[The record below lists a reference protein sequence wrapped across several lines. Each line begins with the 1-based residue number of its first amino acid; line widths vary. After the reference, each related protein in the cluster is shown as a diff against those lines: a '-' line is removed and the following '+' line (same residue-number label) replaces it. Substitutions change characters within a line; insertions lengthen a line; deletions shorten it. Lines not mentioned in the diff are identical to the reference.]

1 MGGCSVPAPHDV
13 NPREPRT
20 ARSGEPSDMLQD
32 TTETPITMPPSMLRL
47 LAPTLLFLFALSQMG
62 CGSDAQ
68 SRAAEAPAETA
79 SAVPVEV
86 APVAVGEAA
95 AFYSGT
101 AALEAEEEATVVAR
115 VGGVVEEIL
124 VDEGTAVRAGQALAR
139 LDDERLRL
147 ERERAEVELAKLERV
162 YERTQTMHA
171 KQLVSAERFEQIR
184 SDYET
189 QQVARDLAQMQL
201 EYATVR
207 APIGGVVSARHIKT
221 GNMIRENDPAFRV
234 TDFDPL
240 RAVMHVPE
248 RGLNKLREG
257 QTATLRFDALPGEVF
272 TGRVTLISP
281 TVDPETGTFRAIVEV
296 RDPSRQVKP
305 GLFGR
310 VRIQYD
316 QRDNALLIPKQ
327 AVLEEDNESA
337 VFVVQDSLAVRRT
350 VTTGYANGDQIEILD
365 GVAEG
370 EQVVTTGQATLQDS
384 ARVEVIN

>member
-1 MGGCSVPAPHDV
+1 
-13 NPREPRT
+13 
-20 ARSGEPSDMLQD
+20 
-32 TTETPITMPPSMLRL
+32 
-47 LAPTLLFLFALSQMG
+47 
-62 CGSDAQ
+62 
-68 SRAAEAPAETA
+68 
-79 SAVPVEV
+79 
-86 APVAVGEAA
+86 VAVGEAA

-124 VDEGTAVRAGQALAR
+124 VDEGAAVRAGQALAR

-248 RGLNKLREG
+248 RELNKLREG

-384 ARVEVIN
+384 ARVEVIH